1 MKRLVIG
8 VLISLILS
16 CNVYAQDEFDIAS
29 VMEKQRL
36 ELTQKEEILK
46 KETERL
52 RTIKREVEEGI
63 VKYSEILKQIDKS
76 LIKAEEIGNKR
87 LKHVAKAYEAMQP
100 EDAASRLTGLE
111 ASIAVQILLKMN
123 SKKAGLVI
131 GMMDTTRAT
140 LLTKDLTKIKK

>member
-8 VLISLILS
+8 FLVLLMLS
-16 CNVYAQDEFDIAS
+16 CNVYAQDKFDIAS

-63 VKYSEILKQIDKS
+63 IKYSEILKQIDKS